1 MSIKVCSF
9 CNSQGESGIVY
20 WPSEDGSA
28 CMCSECSLVHA
39 KTTLDILNGTYENIY
54 KPKEGSNKCSFC
66 YTEETDRVY
75 RHNDVGSACMCG
87 NCCLQFARAILEKR
101 EQEGDVD
108 SDEDTSSDDNGGPKT
123 EGKSMW
129 GKFNQVLNLGEEW
142 VSEDGTGEFLFETGT
157 NISASFEQIEDM
169 DELEGVLDI
178 FEDATDDEKIALKE
192 SLENEGYVSKFSF
205 TVTTIDGEEFYFHQ
219 LTGGGGEPVVEDF
232 YCEEELTN
240 TIGSALDEIIKQGT
254 APSSC

>member
-1 MSIKVCSF
+1 MTSDLQDRF
-9 CNSQGESGIVY
+9 REY
-20 WPSEDGSA
+20 DF
-28 CMCSECSLVHA
+28 M
-39 KTTLDILNGTYENIY
+39 LNTDTG
-54 KPKEGSNKCSFC
+54 
-66 YTEETDRVY
+66 TEETDRVY

-87 NCCLQFARAILEKR
+87 NCCVQFAQVILEKR

-108 SDEDTSSDDNGGPKT
+108 SDEDTSSDYNGGPKT
-123 EGKSMW
+123 GGKSMW
-129 GKFNQVLNLGEEW
+129 GKFNQVLNLCEEW

-157 NISASFEQIEDM
+157 KISASFEQIEDM

-178 FEDATDDEKIALKE
+178 FEDATDDEKTALKE

-205 TVTTIDGEEFYFHQ
+205 IVTTRNGEEFYFHQ

-232 YCEEELTN
+232 YCEEELTK